1 MEKSG
6 AAVINLSPEAC
17 SSITL
22 CMKALV
28 SGFTDHP
35 KLYDRGVFFPPH
47 ASPTFSTKPTVPRLK
62 RRGNSLAAYDLSL
75 LAAWHRE
82 VPDVQLVAVLSDFE
96 EFDPNIVR
104 HMFEICRYESA
115 RLGRCIRRL
124 TAPVSTPRSS
134 H

>member
-6 AAVINLSPEAC
+6 AAVINLNPEAC
-17 SSITL
+17 SSITF

-28 SGFTDHP
+28 TGFTDHP
-35 KLYDRGVFFPPH
+35 KLYDRGTFLLRHAPH
-47 ASPTFSTKPTVPRLK
+47 FSEPRPVPKLK
-62 RRGNSLAAYDLSL
+62 RRGNTLAAYDLSL

-96 EFDPNIVR
+96 DFDPNIVR

-115 RLGRCIRRL
+115 RSGRCIRRL